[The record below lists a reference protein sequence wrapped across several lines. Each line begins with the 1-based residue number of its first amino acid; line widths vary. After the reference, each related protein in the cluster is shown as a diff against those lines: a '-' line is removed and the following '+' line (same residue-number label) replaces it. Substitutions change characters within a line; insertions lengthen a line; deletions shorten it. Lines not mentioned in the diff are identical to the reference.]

1 MAVRLFFR
9 VSYHY
14 ICKRQAPDHLGS
26 PSAEGLLAPRP
37 ERRHPTPCFVLCPYR
52 ATVMTLTSAV
62 GTNETVEGTQD
73 LCVDAASGTS
83 TDGPD
88 ARTTADPTVN
98 AATAQHIMPACYV
111 CTADT
116 TPTSALLEGIS
127 GCTRLTDTPI
137 VSTNPR
143 ITAALS
149 QAAQAAALQQ
159 DPWENHAHEG
169 KC

>member
-1 MAVRLFFR
+1 M
-9 VSYHY
+9 SYHC

-26 PSAEGLLAPRP
+26 PSAEGFLAPRP
-37 ERRHPTPCFVLCPYR
+37 ERRHPMPRFVFCPYR
-52 ATVMTLTSAV
+52 AYSHDSHVSC
-62 GTNETVEGTQD
+62 GYNGTVEGTQD

-98 AATAQHIMPACYV
+98 AATAEQSMPACYV

-116 TPTSALLEGIS
+116 TPTSAVLEGIS
-127 GCTRLTDTPI
+127 GCTRVTDTLI

-143 ITAALS
+143 ITAAPS